1 MELVDNF
8 IKNFKANHSTMDTDL
23 DVDSSELFWTPVEF
37 VKTSFPEKRIES
49 LKWLRQFAYYQL
61 NLQQLEENRSVPYGM
76 MAREIFDYLY
86 NQFVVKQNQGHEV
99 PNHFFFNSAAEF
111 VNLVKGKPLGTKVST
126 DQRVQALE
134 MLLNMESCVIRFK
147 KPVGEDNVETGNNFF
162 IKKYC
167 GPAYSKIKETP
178 GTVTNG
184 EIEILLDFDTF
195 NELSHSK
202 RVPTRSY
209 LVDLAGSNVTARD
222 LVIFI
227 ASQCYSLHKRSS
239 DYIDYCY
246 SDLRQVLGKDV
257 DTTKETFNK
266 DLKRA
271 VKLLTKRYEDIYED
285 DFFPAELISEGRGK
299 LILRIHKP
307 RVIKNILCA

>member
-8 IKNFKANHSTMDTDL
+8 IKNFKANHSTRDTGL
-23 DVDSSELFWTPVEF
+23 EVNSSELFWTPVEF
-37 VKTSFPEKRIES
+37 VKTSFPEKKIES

-61 NLQQLEENRSVPYGM
+61 SLQQLEENRNVPYGM
-76 MAREIFDYLY
+76 MAREIFDYFY
-86 NQFVVKQNQGHEV
+86 NQFVVKQNQGHET
-99 PNHFFFNSAAEF
+99 PNHFFFSSAAEF

-126 DQRVQALE
+126 DQRTQALE
-134 MLLNMESCVIRFK
+134 MLLNMESCAIRFK
-147 KPVGEDNVETGNNFF
+147 KPVGEDEVRTNNNLF
-162 IKKYC
+162 IRSYS
-167 GPAYSKIKETP
+167 GPAYAKLKETP
-178 GTVTNG
+178 GRVTNG
-184 EIEILLDFDTF
+184 EIEIELDFDTF

-227 ASQCYSLHKRSS
+227 ASQCYSLHKRST

-246 SDLRQVLGKDV
+246 SDLRQILGKD
-257 DTTKETFNK
+257 TGILKENFNK

-271 VKLLTKRYEDIYED
+271 VKLLTKRYEDLHQE

-299 LILRIHKP
+299 IKLRIYRP